1 MEGEV
6 EHKKT
11 EDEKKQKIAIST
23 KTPGK
28 KKKKKKSK
36 RGFGIE
42 QAKWNYPT
50 VSGGP
55 TSENVFARVAK
66 ALASSSYLLLT
77 SGAGM
82 GADAGL
88 STFATMVPLLLPG
101 GESVSYT
108 ELCQPKWLKQ
118 DPEVFYGFFGSNF
131 NLYRGTPPH
140 EGYEIVRRWS
150 QELFPHPEKGTKG
163 STGGKA
169 GTPTKCFVVTSN
181 VDGHWRRAGF
191 THVRELHGSYNQWQ
205 CSTPCKQVTWK
216 VPSDFVFE
224 VDKECVQARDRAGMG
239 RKLISKYIKW
249 EYQKHNGFISNH
261 PRCPHCGALA
271 RPSILMFGD
280 GQFVIRREE
289 DARWQ
294 AWRNA
299 MLEDLKQ
306 HQHKRLMVLE
316 IGAGIRITRVRNL
329 GETLLQTLGPGQCD
343 LVRINLDGPAQGAI
357 CSPTFALKSPGLHA
371 LQCIDHHLR
380 RQLHPADHNS
390 VAPSLS
396 VSNTVPETLSHSE
409 STTVSVTPS
418 LSASSTDS
426 VTDSPGLRNPSLTTP
441 PQ

>member
-1 MEGEV
+1 MEDQA
-6 EHKKT
+6 EHKKG
-11 EDEKKQKIAIST
+11 EEEKKAIPTT
-23 KTPGK
+23 KTK
-28 KKKKKKSK
+28 RR

-50 VSGGP
+50 ISGGP
-55 TSENVFARVAK
+55 TSEDVFARIAE

-88 STFATMVPLLLPG
+88 STFASMVPLVLEG

-131 NLYRGTPPH
+131 NLYRGTPLH

-150 QELFPHPEKGTKG
+150 SELFPDPGTRTKG
-163 STGGKA
+163 GTGGEA
-169 GTPTKCFVVTSN
+169 ETPPKCFVVTSN
-181 VDGHWRRAGF
+181 VDGHYRRAGF
-191 THVRELHGSYNQWQ
+191 SHVRELHGSYDKWQ
-205 CSTPCKQVTWK
+205 CSTPCKQATWK
-216 VPSDFVFE
+216 VPLDFVFE
-224 VDKECVQARDRAGMG
+224 VDKECVRARDRAGMG
-239 RKLISKYIKW
+239 RKLFTKYIKR
-249 EYQKHNGFISNH
+249 EYQKHNGFVSNH
-261 PRCPHCGALA
+261 PRCPHCGAPS

-306 HQHKRLMVLE
+306 HQDKRLVVLE
-316 IGAGIRITRVRNL
+316 IGAGVRITRVRNL
-329 GETLLQTLGPGQCD
+329 GEMLVQTLGPGQCD

-357 CSPTFALKSPGLHA
+357 CSPTVALKDSGLHA
-371 LQCIDHHLR
+371 LQCIDRHLHR
-380 RQLHPADHNS
+380 LLHPTDHNS
-390 VAPSLS
+390 VATSLS
-396 VSNTVPETLSHSE
+396 GSNTVPETLSHSSE
-409 STTVSVTPS
+409 SATVSVTPS
-418 LSASSTDS
+418 LSASST
-426 VTDSPGLRNPSLTTP
+426 N
-441 PQ
+441 